1 MKYIKKF
8 ASKAEFDAYK
18 ASSDYCEPHVSKVA
32 GEMCINSYNDKVWR
46 WARMPLTFEILDAV
60 PNGSN
65 IDTTS
70 GNSYYTALGTP
81 DGEGGFV
88 LPGIDLWY
96 SLNGGPWTQY
106 GAEYIAAH
114 PSGGYWYQG
123 IPVKTGDIIQ
133 FKGDNPTVDYPVF
146 SYGQEF
152 HFGTRGVSTLK
163 IYGNVASIIDS
174 TNYASI
180 TEYDAG
186 IPDYFTN
193 KGYGSSGYYFFDC
206 GYHYDNPNA
215 CDCTHLIY
223 PKNPYLSTPITFEI
237 DTNTEWYLTD
247 GEGVSINGTVSNM
260 YYKVNSGEWTQY
272 TGIVNSSAGD
282 VIQIKGD
289 QNVNDEWK
297 YLHMDN
303 ITTISG
309 NPLSVLDSTTFS
321 EWTDFRDEYEYDYLN
336 QFFTRCNGYSLN
348 NLMRYRYKNP
358 GGFPVDIY
366 HVMVP
371 FDYGKYILDVN

>member
-1 MKYIKKF
+1 MKHIIRL
-8 ASKAEFDAYK
+8 ENI
-18 ASSDYCEPHVSKVA
+18 SDYTAFRNSENYIEPHVSA
-32 GEMCINSYNDKVWR
+32 AEGETTVNYNDPIYTYT
-46 WARMPLTFEILDAV
+46 RMPLTFEILDAV

-70 GNSYYTALGTP
+70 GNGYYTSLGTP

-88 LPGIDLWY
+88 LPDIDLWY

-114 PSGGYWYQG
+114 PSSGYWYQG

-146 SYGQEF
+146 SYGHEF

-206 GYHYDNPNA
+206 GDHYNNPNS

-223 PKNPYLSTPITFEI
+223 PKNPWISTPLTVEVNASSTFYI
-237 DTNTEWYLTD
+237 SD
-247 GEGVSINGTVSNM
+247 GEGVRFVPDNL
-260 YYKVNSGEWTQY
+260 YYKINSGDWQQFT
-272 TGIVNSSAGD
+272 TTNNINLSSGD
-282 VIQIKGD
+282 TIQFKGD
-289 QNVNDEWK
+289 LTDYLNNNFMFNFSNDAIYDIK
-297 YLHMDN
+297 
-303 ITTISG
+303 G
-309 NPLSVLDSTTFS
+309 NPLSILDSTNYATATGFNDPDDFNFFDQKLFS
-321 EWTDFRDEYEYDYLN
+321 RCVNVLILTKHYQNGWYPQLMLPFNIDLNDYPYEID
-336 QFFTRCNGYSLN
+336 
-348 NLMRYRYKNP
+348 
-358 GGFPVDIY
+358 
-366 HVMVP
+366 
-371 FDYGKYILDVN
+371 